1 MKIKT
6 ILFTIDNYHIGGI
19 TSFIKT
25 YISALDENYKV
36 ILIAR
41 EDNLTNSQDFFK
53 NCTPVTVSGKVR
65 FSLIGRLLD
74 SFQYLKELH
83 KIYMKYQPEVVHL
96 NEAWSSLYSFL
107 HPLTWR
113 KKRVI
118 TFYGA
123 YDLEEISSKSIFNKK
138 HLKLKKT
145 LQKFSLQSSHKIIVF
160 SQFAKKLVLTHFGD
174 KLNEKILL
182 IPGSTQ
188 TKQIKHLKNK
198 ELTLVNF
205 GRAEPRKGLDLI
217 FVAVSELLK
226 RGIKTKL
233 YLASPVEF
241 YYYTDLLK
249 VYQENNLFLS
259 VHLTHLVSSEQK
271 EHLLQMADLFIMPSV
286 ELETFGLT
294 VIESL
299 AHGVPVIGSDCGAIP
314 EILSKVNKQLIFSKK
329 SPESLVEKITWYSQL
344 SNEEKQKIRIKCIR
358 TVEQYYSVEKN
369 KQKIMSIYG

>member
-1 MKIKT
+1 MKKS
-6 ILFTIDNYHIGGI
+6 ILFISDRYHIGGV
-19 TSFIKT
+19 SSSIKT

-41 EDNLTNSQDFFK
+41 EDNLTNPQDFFK

-118 TFYGA
+118 TFHGA
-123 YDLEEISSKSIFNKK
+123 FDLEEISSNQSSSKID
-138 HLKLKKT
+138 LKLKKT